1 MSDHVETLNLLSM
14 LKNENRS
21 CIVSGK
27 VLACLNPARCGAF
40 SASTVTALI
49 LLRSGIAWIYCQESV
64 CSKLCEVLFDLVQ
77 FLPWIRVWVQ

>member
-1 MSDHVETLNLLSM
+1 MSRRSLEVSDHVETLNLLSM

-40 SASTVTALI
+40 SAGTVTALI
-49 LLRSGIAWIYCQESV
+49 LFS
-64 CSKLCEVLFDLVQ
+64 EVA
-77 FLPWIRVWVQ
+77 